1 MTVRI
6 LPWHSAGEHRSS
18 FIDSEGSAA
27 PSLLFP
33 VVTISRHLD
42 GGLRT
47 GQAYVIFPP
56 KIFPTRLLTAK
67 GVVYWVGLFCNPFS
81 CKMSQAMGSLP
92 WVPLHLQLPLAVQ
105 GTLSCLASHPT
116 HQILRETVQIKQNHS
131 CTQAGIPGYV
141 LPAFLTISYCPLRP
155 LSPEQENL
163 LKKWCW
169 TFSRTTSVSVNREKG
184 FLSSS
189 TSSNDREFLFPCR
202 R

>member
-6 LPWHSAGEHRSS
+6 LHWHSAGEHRSS

-27 PSLLFP
+27 PGLLFP

-56 KIFPTRLLTAK
+56 KIFPTHDCSQLRELSI
-67 GVVYWVGLFCNPFS
+67 GLVCFVTL
-81 CKMSQAMGSLP
+81 SLARCP
-92 WVPLHLQLPLAVQ
+92 RWVPLHLQLPLAVQ
-105 GTLSCLASHPT
+105 GTLSCLAYHPT
-116 HQILRETVQIKQNHS
+116 HHILRETAQIKQNHS
-131 CTQAGIPGYV
+131 CTQARIPGCV

-163 LKKWCW
+163 LKRWCW

-189 TSSNDREFLFPCR
+189 TGSNDLEFLFPCR